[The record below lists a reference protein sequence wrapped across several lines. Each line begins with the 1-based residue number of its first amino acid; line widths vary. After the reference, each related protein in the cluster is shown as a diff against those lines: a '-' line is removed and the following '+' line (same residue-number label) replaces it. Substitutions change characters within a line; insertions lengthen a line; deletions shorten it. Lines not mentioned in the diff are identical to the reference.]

1 MALKTKIK
9 LTPSYDWKSILLE
22 DITGTGIT
30 GYGANQDP
38 VGYREL
44 SDIVRIRLELTS
56 PGLTTTTIDITGGTL
71 TTFKTTLQYTIVNTD
86 LGYAIDDTIEDGI
99 WTVVYTPF
107 FINDAPIELTA
118 TIPPSSSLTYLTSNK
133 LWFLNSTKLF
143 KITGSVF
150 SNILS
155 NTFGTVNSIL
165 STTVAQTTMLGD
177 RYYIGLGTTTYTS
190 ITKDLK
196 ECLDNKIADES
207 LCPCDCED
215 CSLMQKYLLYEA
227 IELNCKQNN
236 YTKANQ
242 IFTYLTEKIDCG
254 C

>member
-1 MALKTKIK
+1 MALVTKIK
-9 LTPSYDWKSILLE
+9 LTPNYDWKSILLE
-22 DITGTGIT
+22 DISGTGIT
-30 GYGANQDP
+30 GYGTNQDP
-38 VGYREL
+38 VGYREV
-44 SDIVRIRLELTS
+44 SSIETIRLELTS
-56 PGLTTTTIDITGGTL
+56 PGLITTTINITGGTL
-71 TTFKTTLQYTIVNTD
+71 TTFKNTLQYTITNLA
-86 LGYAIDDTIEDGI
+86 LGYLTDEIIEEGI

-107 FINDAPIELTA
+107 FSNDIATGLTV
-118 TIPPSSSLTYLTSNK
+118 TTPNTSLTYLTVNK
-133 LWFLNSTKLF
+133 TSFVNSTKLI
-143 KITGSVF
+143 KISGGVY

-155 NTFGTVNSIL
+155 NTIGATT
-165 STTVAQTTMLGD
+165 STLATSATQISMAGD
-177 RYYIGLGTTTYTS
+177 EYYVGLGVTGYTS
-190 ITKDLK
+190 ITKELK